1 MMEQYYFPGQALQNL
16 GTALITLGAGWIVD
30 TWGYTHLELFLSG
43 WLLVSLVTGLGA
55 WGLDTSCDTLGAGDT
70 SQAPHK
76 QGPANTY
83 GSVETEE
90 AGATLSLRGL

>member
-1 MMEQYYFPGQALQNL
+1 MYHFSGQALQNL

-43 WLLVSLVTGLGA
+43 WLLASLVSGLGA
-55 WGLDTSCDTLGAGDT
+55 WGLDTGHTPGAGDT

-76 QGPANTY
+76 RGPANTY
-83 GSVETEE
+83 GSVQGEE
-90 AGATLSLRGL
+90 AGPVLSFRGL